1 MGKTLDPTQSIHT
14 ICTTYPEMM
23 EIMVSLGFTDIV
35 KPGMLGTAGRIM
47 TLEKGARMK
56 NIPMDSIIRTLSENG
71 FDVKTTEGGQ

>member
-1 MGKTLDPTQSIHT
+1 MKKPLYLTQSIHAL
-14 ICTTYPEMM
+14 CTTYPEMM
-23 EIMVSLGFTDIV
+23 DIMVSLGFTDIV

-71 FDVKTTEGGQ
+71 FEVKTTEGGQ